1 MSPTPAELKFRQGV
15 IARHQIANY
24 LRSSVPTMSGFSL
37 VYQPQADQFGRIVGA
52 EALLRWDPG
61 CGHNITPDQF
71 VPVLESYGMIATVGR
86 WVVEEALCQ
95 LVEFRARGIA
105 LRRMSI
111 NVSAPELTRRGFAPH
126 LMSTVDALG
135 LQPSD
140 VGLELTE
147 GQAIKDSE
155 AVAKTVRALHDGG
168 YEWEI
173 DDFGM
178 GYASIRWL
186 RKHKFTGIKLDRS
199 LVNATDEPP
208 GLIPG
213 VVCLAHALEM
223 TVVAE
228 GIETVERR
236 EAMLMVGV
244 DLVQGYLIGRPMP
257 AEQWGLALDT

>member
-1 MSPTPAELKFRQGV
+1 MAPTLAEQAFRDRI
-15 IARHQIANY
+15 IAKRQIANY
-24 LRSSVPTMSGFSL
+24 LRKSVPTMAGFSL
-37 VYQPQADQFGRIVGA
+37 VYQPQADPAGRIVGA

-61 CGHNITPDQF
+61 CGHSVGPDEF
-71 VPVLESYGMIATVGR
+71 VPLLEDYGMIAGVGR
-86 WVVEEALCQ
+86 WVVEQALSQ
-95 LVEFRARGIA
+95 LVDFRERGIR

-111 NVSAPELTRRGFAPH
+111 NVSGPELAKRGFASH

-147 GQAIKDSE
+147 GQVLSDAE
-155 AVAKTVRALHDGG
+155 AVVKTVRTLHGAG
-168 YEWEI
+168 YAWEI

-186 RKHKFTGIKLDRS
+186 RKQQFTGVKLDRS

-213 VVCLAHALEM
+213 IVYLAHALEM

-228 GIETVERR
+228 GVETAERR
-236 EAMLMVGV
+236 EAMLQAGC
-244 DLVQGYLIGRPMP
+244 DLLQGYLIGRPVP
-257 AEQWGLALDT
+257 ADEWA